1 MATIHCDEFANYL
14 EPWLAGERHPDAQSH
29 VRDCPRC
36 RSLVEDLN
44 LIQATARQWGGEQ
57 VEPPARV
64 WTSLRAKLEEEGLIR
79 EAGRQRRWFN
89 GWFNI
94 LPRPVLAGAYL
105 AVLVAVGFGLSGP
118 VSTRINK
125 ARWHDS
131 VQATTMGIN
140 KQIAPQISNTTS
152 SLPQDSKSVV
162 TASLR
167 QNLDIVDNYIQ
178 LCEKSIN
185 EEPENELARDFLYD
199 AYQQKAD
206 LLAQMSDRGG
216 NVQ

>member
-14 EPWLAGERHPDAQSH
+14 EPWLEGKPHPDAQSH

-44 LIQATARQWGGEQ
+44 LIQSTAHQWGAEH
-57 VEPPARV
+57 VEPPARL
-64 WTSLRAKLEEEGLIR
+64 WTSLRAQLLEEGLIR
-79 EAGRQRRWFN
+79 ERSLQRRWFN
-89 GWFNI
+89 GWFTA

-125 ARWHDS
+125 ARWQDT
-131 VQATTMGIN
+131 VQATTKGIN
-140 KQIAPQISNTTS
+140 TQIAQEISNTTT
-152 SLPQDSKSVV
+152 SLPQDSKSIV

-167 QNLDIVDNYIQ
+167 ENLGIVDNYIR
-178 LCEKSIN
+178 LCEKSLN

-216 NVQ
+216 NAQ

>member
-14 EPWLAGERHPDAQSH
+14 QPWLEGERHPDAQSH

-44 LIQATARQWGGEQ
+44 LIQATARDLGGEQ
-57 VEPPARV
+57 VEPPARL
-64 WTSLRAKLEEEGLIR
+64 WTSLRAQLAEEGLIR

-89 GWFNI
+89 GWFTA

-125 ARWHDS
+125 ARWQDS
-131 VQATTMGIN
+131 VQATTRGIN
-140 KQIAPQISNTTS
+140 RQIAPEISNTTS
-152 SLPQDSKSVV
+152 SLPQDSKSIV
-162 TASLR
+162 TSSLR
-167 QNLDIVDNYIQ
+167 KNLDIVDNYIQ
-178 LCEKSIN
+178 LCEKSLN

-206 LLAQMSDRGG
+206 LLAPMSDRGG
-216 NVQ
+216 NGR

>member
-44 LIQATARQWGGEQ
+44 LIQATAREWGGEQ
-57 VEPPARV
+57 AEPPARI
-64 WTSLRAKLEEEGLIR
+64 WTSLRAQLEEEGLIR
-79 EAGRQRRWFN
+79 EAAGQRRWFS
-89 GWFNI
+89 GWFTA

-105 AVLVAVGFGLSGP
+105 AVLIAVGFGLSGP

-140 KQIAPQISNTTS
+140 KQIAPAISNTTS
-152 SLPQDSKSVV
+152 SLPQESKSVV

-178 LCEKSIN
+178 LCEKSLN

-216 NVQ
+216 DVQ